1 MKQKLSLRLFVLGIA
16 LGAIGGAAVLAAS
29 AYGSSASALSTTKG
43 ALVALR
49 KTNLGPVLVDARG
62 RTLYVFEKD
71 RGGKSACDA
80 ACAKYWP
87 PLISRAKPRAG
98 AGLQKSMLGVT
109 KRPDGHRQVTYAGHP
124 LYAFVGDKTAGQTSG
139 EGLTNFGADWYALAA
154 SGRTVE
160 PSKPT
165 AGGYGGGW

>member
-29 AYGSSASALSTTKG
+29 AYGGSASALRTPKA

-49 KTNLGPVLVDARG
+49 KTTLGPVLVDGRG

-71 RGGKSACDA
+71 RVGKSSCNS

-98 AGLQKSMLGVT
+98 TGLQKSMLGVIT
-109 KRPDGHRQVTYAGHP
+109 RPGGHRQVTYAGHP

-139 EGLTNFGADWYALAA
+139 EGLTNFGADWYALSA
-154 SGRTVE
+154 SGRAVA
-160 PSKPT
+160 PSKPS